1 MIIQI
6 FKSFKQRREDE
17 EEIRTAKEEIDT
29 ADNFLI
35 RAKEYIEKSV

>member
-17 EEIRTAKEEIDT
+17 EEIRTTKEEIDT